1 MNSSSKQSNAVG
13 VAALV
18 LGAWS
23 VSRTAPELVGGVS
36 TTAAGLGALAGTVGG
51 LAAVGVGAGVLMGFG
66 EFDTEDGSGRT
77 VGLALTALAVCA
89 LAAGIQFAV

>member
-1 MNSSSKQSNAVG
+1 MNSNSKQSNVVG

-23 VSRTAPELVGGVS
+23 VSRTAPELIGGVS

-51 LAAVGVGAGVLMGFG
+51 LAAVGVGAGVLLGFG
-66 EFDTEDGSGRT
+66 EFETEDGSGRT
-77 VGLALTALAVCA
+77 VGLALAALAVCA